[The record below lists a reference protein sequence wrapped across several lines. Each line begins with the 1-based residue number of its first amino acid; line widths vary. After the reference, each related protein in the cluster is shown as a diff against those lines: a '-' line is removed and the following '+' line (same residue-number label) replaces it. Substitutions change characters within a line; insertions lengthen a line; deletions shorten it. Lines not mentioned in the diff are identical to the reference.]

1 MDETAAT
8 DSLFEDKL
16 SSLWMFELKTKKS
29 DSTSHHVC
37 VSSRVNENIQF
48 AYRLDSLFLISQ
60 ATIWL
65 LKSGQLPSVTEGEL
79 SVPALLPLAQ
89 RGLPQSERPEST
101 VSFGELQFRSI
112 FIVWFAWSIIGLA
125 SSSGSSS
132 GLIGKSCSTFN
143 AALLLPPWLYG
154 FW

>member
-8 DSLFEDKL
+8 DSLFEDKP

-37 VSSRVNENIQF
+37 VSSRVNKNIQF
-48 AYRLDSLFLISQ
+48 AYRLNSLFLISE
-60 ATIWL
+60 ATIWFVI
-65 LKSGQLPSVTEGEL
+65 SSQLPSVTEGEL
-79 SVPALLPLAQ
+79 SVPVVLPLAH

-112 FIVWFAWSIIGLA
+112 FIVWLAGSMIGLA

-132 GLIGKSCSTFN
+132 GLIGKSCSVLK